1 VVLNSTLVF
10 PLKEKS
16 SQKIALN
23 VALVVVLV
31 YLAFLTGSLPVKNW
45 KITEIKS
52 LPFLDDLF
60 LKFAIIIEQKSLD
73 VS

>member
-1 VVLNSTLVF
+1 VVLILILVF